1 MFNGIAAIVAIQT
14 AGLAVA
20 QALWSGL
27 SVFVAFVWGAA
38 VFREPVASLPLALA
52 GAIWCTLPGVARQLE
67 CDITETERPR
77 LDST

>member
-1 MFNGIAAIVAIQT
+1 MRNSDPQVLNGVAAIMAIQA

-38 VFREPVASLPLALA
+38 VFAEPIASLPLALA
-52 GAIWCTLPGVARQLE
+52 GGAM
-67 CDITETERPR
+67 
-77 LDST
+77 